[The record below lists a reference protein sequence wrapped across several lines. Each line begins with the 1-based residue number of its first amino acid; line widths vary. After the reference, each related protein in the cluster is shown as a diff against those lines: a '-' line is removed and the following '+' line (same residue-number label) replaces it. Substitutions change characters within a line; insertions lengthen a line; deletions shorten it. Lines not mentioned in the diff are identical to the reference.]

1 MNKTLF
7 LLIYLLCSSS
17 LFAKSE
23 LDSLIVLLENTIKE
37 APIYEQK
44 KINKIESIKNILANT
59 HISKEQKFFVNGQLI
74 EEYLKYNFDSTLHYV
89 NLNQKLAEELGNPEL
104 QVQSNIRMA
113 SVLASS
119 GRYFEAV
126 EQLERIDKKHL
137 SNRYLI
143 DYYNALIKVYND
155 LNFYTP
161 SVQNKQRYST
171 ILNEYIN
178 LLLPLLDKE
187 SDQYLSILEKQYRDQ
202 RNLTECE
209 KINTLRLS
217 RAEMGTSEYSL
228 ITFERSLLFE
238 LKNEPLLRKK
248 YLILSA
254 ISDIKAEVK
263 DNASLTELALILN
276 EEGDVERA
284 HHFIMFSFKDASFYN
299 SRLRFTVISEILPVI
314 TNAYQI
320 KTAQQQKTLSKLLV
334 IISVLLFI
342 LLLAIFFIHRQLRSL
357 KKAQGELKKVN
368 DQLKLL
374 NYNLKNS
381 NSQLNVVNDKL
392 AEANQLKEHYIGN
405 FLTIFS
411 NYIDKLDEM
420 NKMVNKKIAARQFEE
435 LFRLTQ
441 SKKLIY
447 TEIQE
452 FYKSF
457 DDTFLHIFPNFVEQL
472 NNLLTPEEQIVLKDE
487 ERLNTELRI
496 FALIRLGIND
506 SSKIA
511 KLLRYSVNTIYNY
524 RVKIKNK
531 ALTDRDNFENS
542 VMLIGVAKK

>member
-1 MNKTLF
+1 MNKIFFLFIFLFSTTL
-7 LLIYLLCSSS
+7 

-23 LDSLIVLLENTIKE
+23 VDSLIVLLENTIRD

-44 KINKIESIKNILANT
+44 KINKIESIKNILSNT
-59 HISKEQKFFVNGQLI
+59 HISKEQKFFVHAQLI
-74 EEYLKYNFDSTLHYV
+74 DEYLKYNFDSTLHYV
-89 NLNQKLAEELGNPEL
+89 NQNQIIAEELGNPEL

-119 GRYFEAV
+119 GRYFEAI
-126 EQLERIDKKHL
+126 EQLERIDKNQL

-143 DYYNALIKVYND
+143 EYYNAFIQVYND
-155 LNFYTP
+155 LSFYTP
-161 SVQNKQRYST
+161 SLQNKRGYSS
-171 ILNEYIN
+171 ILNEHIS

-187 SDQYLSILEKQYRDQ
+187 SDQYLSMLEKQYRDQ
-202 RNLTECE
+202 RNLMECE

-217 RAEMGTSEYSL
+217 KTEMGTGAYSL
-228 ITFERSLLFE
+228 IAFERSLLFS
-238 LKNEPLLRKK
+238 LKNDRSSRKK

-254 ISDIKAEVK
+254 ISDIQAEVK
-263 DNASLTELALILN
+263 DNASLTDLALILN
-276 EEGDVERA
+276 DEGDVERA
-284 HHFIMFSFKDASFYN
+284 HRFIMFSFKDAAFYN

-320 KTAQQQKTLSKLLV
+320 KTAQQQKTLSKLL
-334 IISVLLFI
+334 ILISALLFI
-342 LLLAIFFIHRQLRSL
+342 LLLAIFFIHRQLSSL
-357 KKAQGELKKVN
+357 KKTQRELKKVN

-374 NYNLKNS
+374 NHNLKDS
-381 NSQLNVVNDKL
+381 NNQLNVVNDKL

-441 SKKLIY
+441 SKKLIE

-531 ALTDRDNFENS
+531 AQTDRENFENS
-542 VMLIGVAKK
+542 VMLIGVAKN